1 MVQILQNKAAR
12 YVTKLLKHT
21 KVNILLDKCK
31 WLSVSQ
37 LIVYHSIIS
46 LKNQMLHKR
55 SRQLMRRISTI
66 NSRGRNFMRDN
77 RLYTR
82 KGRILMTNLS
92 WRNRCVDIWNILP
105 NQLRVEKRI
114 SVFKKGLKDWIKEWI
129 PVVPTTN
136 GNVHLHNM

>member
-1 MVQILQNKAAR
+1 MVQIVQNKAAR
-12 YVTKLLKHT
+12 YVTKLPKHT
-21 KVNILLDKCK
+21 KVNVLLDKCK

-46 LKNQMLHKR
+46 LKNQMLNMR

-77 RLYTR
+77 WLYMR
-82 KGRILMTNLS
+82 KGRIQMTELS

-105 NQLRVEKRI
+105 TNLGVEKWI
-114 SVFKKGLKDWIKEWI
+114 SIFKKGLKIWIKKRI

-136 GNVHLHNM
+136 GNVYLHNM